1 MIVYRLSPD
10 LSYLFETDLTTIKS
24 IGNLI
29 SKNFEG
35 NKKVTVSQMREAFYR
50 QEHFE
55 FFFYEYK
62 RYALLNRKLDSYK
75 EKMTRLTQRAIKSR
89 ELLNEK
95 ILATTHKINLVEEAA
110 LKRLQSPDYCR
121 RKMVKLVYREML
133 YLGQKNK
140 ELGGNSGNSIATDSM
155 VELRAN
161 QNKYNRDLLSK
172 KAIIVKGKAI
182 SLLSFADMSRKKASE
197 LFAKVKGLEAIAEEQ
212 SFGWAFLTMT
222 APAHLHANP
231 VSKEQKH
238 WSRQRLKAAHE
249 FLTNRWSALGKK
261 LANDNVPMKSGAI
274 FGVRVVEP
282 HKDGT
287 PHWHMVIF
295 YNKSLE
301 SYLFDNES
309 GVFQRFFQHA
319 APALKVVIGKACGEG
334 REDVA
339 SASSYA
345 FKYILKSLAVDFLNT
360 DFQISDE
367 NLNVTAIESAVNRL
381 EAWKA
386 AVNVRA
392 YQMFGVSSNAGAWN
406 AARKVASKTGKL
418 AMRPKENDGVSYFI
432 EEPYFDAE
440 LADANLRQLLS
451 ACEHEKRTW
460 EQYEYYLQSLEESG
474 DYNCYTEN
482 NVYSDVENSC
492 FGFGEESPLSS
503 LPDHIRMHIEL
514 NGSLNDYQ
522 AGSKEINT
530 MKFVKAAVTGDYA
543 TFIKLFSTN
552 EFELIYENYLNKY
565 SEEKKKVIGVNFG
578 TCVHLFD
585 RYEIVDMPNHNK

>member
-1 MIVYRLSPD
+1 MIMYRLSPD
-10 LSYLFETDLTTIKS
+10 LSHLFETDLANIKS

-29 SKNFEG
+29 SKNFAE

-55 FFFYEYK
+55 FFFYQYK

-75 EKMTRLTQRAIKSR
+75 EKMTYLSQRAIKSR
-89 ELLNEK
+89 ELLSEK
-95 ILATTHKINLVEEAA
+95 ILATTHKIKLVEEAA

-121 RKMVKLVYREML
+121 RKMVKLVYLEML
-133 YLGQKNK
+133 YVGQKNK
-140 ELGGNSGNSIATDSM
+140 ELGGDSGKSIATDNM
-155 VELRAN
+155 VELRIS

-172 KAIIVKGKAI
+172 KAIIVNGKAI

-197 LFAKVKGLEAIAEEQ
+197 LFAKVKGLETIAEEQ

-231 VSKEQKH
+231 TSKDQKN

-249 FLTNRWSALGKK
+249 FLTNRWAAFGKK
-261 LANDNVPMKSGAI
+261 LANDNVPMKSGAM

-287 PHWHMVIF
+287 PHWHMVVF

-301 SYLFDNES
+301 PYLFDNES
-309 GVFQRFFQHA
+309 GMFQRFFRHA
-319 APALKVVIGKACGEG
+319 APALKVVIGKVSGEG

-392 YQMFGVSSNAGAWN
+392 YQVFGVSSNAGAWN
-406 AARKVASKTGKL
+406 AVRKVASKTGKL
-418 AMRPKENDGVSYFI
+418 AMRPEDNNGVSYFI
-432 EEPYFDAE
+432 EEGYFDSE
-440 LADANLRQLLS
+440 LADAYLKQLPS
-451 ACEHEKRTW
+451 SSENEKRSL
-460 EQYEYYLQSLEESG
+460 EQYEYYLQSLKESG
-474 DYNCYTEN
+474 YYYREN
-482 NVYSDVENSC
+482 EYFDVENSSVM
-492 FGFGEESPLSS
+492 FDEASTHSS
-503 LPDHIRMHIEL
+503 LPEHVRMHIEL
-514 NGSLNDYQ
+514 NGNLNDYD

-530 MKFVKAAVTGDYA
+530 MKFVKAAVMGDYA
-543 TFIKLFSTN
+543 TFIKLFSN
-552 EFELIYENYLNKY
+552 NKIELIYESYLNKY
-565 SEEKKKVIGVNFG
+565 REKKKKVIGVNFG
-578 TCVHLFD
+578 TCVHLFE
-585 RYEIVDMPNHNK
+585 RYEIVNMPNIKNR